1 MAGLRTGLTLLAPQ
15 HFCFQ
20 PIGEKKKK
28 SHKILLPVLNT
39 ATPTGLEE
47 TYCEWQQFAV

>member
-28 SHKILLPVLNT
+28 KPQDFAASVEYCYSNRAGGDLL
-39 ATPTGLEE
+39 
-47 TYCEWQQFAV
+47 